1 MAALRDTIKGLLG
14 STVVS
19 RNRDDLR
26 PGLQMA
32 TCGGHCVFF
41 EADQSRVLVVRVR
54 HDRMDYQRHLDAD
67 AAPDR
72 TGESAQ
78 AARLSPSQAAWC
90 DEILFAGAGVLPS
103 TPPPRCSP
111 PSKSGTGPTPLN

>member
-32 TCGGHCVFF
+32 TCGRHCVFF
-41 EADQSRVLVVRVR
+41 EADQSRVLVVRVL
-54 HDRMDYQRHLDAD
+54 HDRMDDQRHLDAD
-67 AAPDR
+67 AGPDR

-90 DEILFAGAGVLPS
+90 DEILVAGGGVLGYNARH
-103 TPPPRCSP
+103 RC
-111 PSKSGTGPTPLN
+111 